1 MIGGILFSFI
11 MIRTLPRFSV
21 FRTLVL
27 NAQTQAAE
35 GYVSASTEYD
45 TELLGLQGVTLTELR
60 PVGIGMF
67 DGRRLDIITE
77 GQFIQSQAAVKIVS
91 AHGSRIV
98 VRPM

>member
-1 MIGGILFSFI
+1 
-11 MIRTLPRFSV
+11 MIRTLPRFSI

-27 NAQTQAAE
+27 NAQTQASE
-35 GYVSASTEYD
+35 GYVSAPTEYD